1 MNEGGYIML
10 YDYIVANYAKDEPI
24 FLAELPGKSKEIV
37 RQEMKKLTDEGKVE
51 RLYNGVY
58 YLSYRTILGTK
69 GKVSVDKFIQ
79 KKFLEANGT
88 TSGYITGMQLAN
100 MFGFTTQNPSCYEVC
115 SNEASTKQRKLEI
128 DGRRIIV
135 YKPVVDVSKENKG
148 ALQFL
153 DLMSTIDKYSELCGE
168 EFSAKLRAFITIVG
182 VDFELVKRYISLFP
196 DRVYRNIYQGGLMN
210 ELV

>member
-1 MNEGGYIML
+1 ML

-69 GKVSVDKFIQ
+69 GKVSVDKYVQ
-79 KKFLEANGT
+79 KKFLEVNGT
-88 TSGYITGMQLAN
+88 TTGYITGIQLAN

-128 DGRRIIV
+128 DGR
-135 YKPVVDVSKENKG
+135 
-148 ALQFL
+148 Q
-153 DLMSTIDKYSELCGE
+153 M
-168 EFSAKLRAFITIVG
+168 
-182 VDFELVKRYISLFP
+182 YIS
-196 DRVYRNIYQGGLMN
+196 Q
-210 ELV
+210 